1 MRFFSRSKSNGAW
14 LALVPQ
20 RDGIAAAAFAPGPAD
35 GADAR
40 PAVSVAAFFP
50 GAGSDALER
59 AGKDLHG
66 AGHRC
71 TTVLAG
77 GDYQMMSA
85 EAPNVPRDELKTA
98 MRWRLKDILDF
109 PVDDATFDV
118 LDIPLDP
125 NAAARPQQSVF
136 AVAARNG
143 IVKARQQL
151 FAGAKVKL
159 AAIDIP
165 EMAQRNV
172 SALLERD
179 GRGVAMLSFGED
191 GGLLTVS
198 WRGEL
203 YLSRRIDVT
212 LAQLLETD
220 HERKHQAFDKI
231 TLELQRSLDHFE
243 RQFSF
248 ISVAKLVL
256 APTGATGLD
265 EYLSSNLYTRVE
277 TLDLAT
283 LFDLAQVPD
292 LLGAAAQQRFFV
304 ALGAA
309 LRGEATAPTV
319 TRALQQINLFN
330 DLFEQKTQ
338 RVTARTMAIGGGVLA
353 LGLAGV
359 AVHAKLGT
367 DRLQREFD
375 TNAARQAQVQKRLAS
390 VNADY
395 APRRKDATLDA
406 ALIEANGQLDALRR
420 VADTI
425 KRGDLGNTQGYAEY
439 FRALARQRVEGLW
452 LTGVSVAGAGQ
463 EIGVRGRA
471 MDPALVPGFLGRLRN
486 EPVMQGKPVGSL
498 QIGEAAAVKVAGK
511 DGKEASTPAPYVEFS
526 LQSAPQG
533 KPGDTAG
540 YGAGGQP

>member
-1 MRFFSRSKSNGAW
+1 MRLFSRPKKSGAW
-14 LALVPQ
+14 LAIVPQ
-20 RDGIAAAAFAPGPAD
+20 RDGLAAA
-35 GADAR
+35 
-40 PAVSVAAFFP
+40 SVAARPMAAADAKPLVTVASFFP
-50 GAGSDALER
+50 GAVGSDMLER
-59 AGKDLHG
+59 AGKELHSG
-66 AGHRC
+66 DYRC
-71 TTVLAG
+71 GTVLAG
-77 GDYQMMSA
+77 GDYQLMSA

-109 PVDDATFDV
+109 PVDEATFDV

-136 AVAARNG
+136 AVAARNS

-151 FAGAKVKL
+151 FAQAKVKL
-159 AAIDIP
+159 GAIDIP

-212 LAQLLETD
+212 LAQLLESD
-220 HERKHQAFDKI
+220 HDRKHQAFDKI

-277 TLDLAT
+277 TLDLASV
-283 LFDLAQVPD
+283 FDLARVPD
-292 LLGAAAQQRFFV
+292 LVDAAVQQRFFV

-309 LRGEATAPTV
+309 LRGAQEGAEDERT
-319 TRALQQINLFN
+319 LQQINLFN
-330 DLFEQKTQ
+330 ELFEQKTQ
-338 RVTARTMAIGGGVLA
+338 RLGARTMAIAAGVLT
-353 LGLAGV
+353 LAV
-359 AVHAKLGT
+359 AGAGIHGAMRT
-367 DRLQREFD
+367 ADLQRD
-375 TNAARQAQVQKRLAS
+375 LDAGALKLDQAQKRLAT
-390 VNADY
+390 VTAEF
-395 APRRKDATLDA
+395 APRQKDPKLEGE
-406 ALIEANGQLDALRR
+406 LQEANGQLDALRR

-425 KRGDLGNTQGYAEY
+425 KRGELGNTQGYAEY
-439 FRALARQRVEGLW
+439 FRALARQRMEGLW
-452 LTGVSVAGAGQ
+452 LTGVSIGGAGQ
-463 EIGVRGRA
+463 DIGVRGRA
-471 MDPALVPGFLGRLRN
+471 LDPALVPGFLGRLRN
-486 EPVMQGKPVGSL
+486 EQVMQGKPVGSL
-498 QIGEAAAVKVAGK
+498 QIGEAAAVKVAGR
-511 DGKEASTPAPYVEFS
+511 EAPVAAPYVEFS
-526 LQSAPQG
+526 LASTPQG
-533 KPGDTAG
+533 KPGA
-540 YGAGGQP
+540 QP